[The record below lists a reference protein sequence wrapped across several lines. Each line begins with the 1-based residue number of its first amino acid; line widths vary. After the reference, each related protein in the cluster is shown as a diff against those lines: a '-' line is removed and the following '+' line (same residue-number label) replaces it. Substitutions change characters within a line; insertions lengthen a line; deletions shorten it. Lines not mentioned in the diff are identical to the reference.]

1 MLTGRRSHLVQRL
14 PASLPVILSRHVL
27 DKALCF
33 EAGYQSGFFCL
44 SAPALL
50 HILFNPIQSN
60 AFRRAQVV
68 LFARI
73 LHTFDH
79 IQIGVLPVPI
89 RSALKSNKTS

>member
-1 MLTGRRSHLVQRL
+1 M
-14 PASLPVILSRHVL
+14 
-27 DKALCF
+27 
-33 EAGYQSGFFCL
+33 
-44 SAPALL
+44 APAQDAEVNTAVDKNFAGDLKVL
-50 HILFNPIQSN
+50 YTNPIQSN

-79 IQIGVLPVPI
+79 IQIGILPVPI

>member
-1 MLTGRRSHLVQRL
+1 MPDGSFDSQINLWVAGKTIIPH
-14 PASLPVILSRHVL
+14 
-27 DKALCF
+27 AL
-33 EAGYQSGFFCL
+33 EMSIAH
-44 SAPALL
+44 P
-50 HILFNPIQSN
+50 NPIQSN